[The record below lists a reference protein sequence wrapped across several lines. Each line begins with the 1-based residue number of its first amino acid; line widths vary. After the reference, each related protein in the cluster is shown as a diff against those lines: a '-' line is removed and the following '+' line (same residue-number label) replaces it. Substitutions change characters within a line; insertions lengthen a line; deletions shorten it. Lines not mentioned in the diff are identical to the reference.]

1 MSDLSDSKRL
11 RDRLGAEWAGQVQAL
26 EDRFL
31 AGRASAAAG
40 RAGAAGRGGAPAAPL
55 RAPDAGAALDYD
67 VLLAGGGLSLLYA
80 VALAS
85 RGFRVA
91 VADPRGAGRGHREWN
106 ASAAEVQALAALIDR
121 PEDLIVARYARGVVR
136 FAGGP
141 DHPVRG
147 VLDAA
152 IDAQGL
158 LDRLKQRALALGATL
173 LDGQAVGALASGRHG
188 VAAQVGAGVVT
199 ARLVLD
205 GRGAASPL
213 ARWDL
218 VCPTV
223 GGVLAGLEHDPEVG
237 EILVTVDG
245 ARDGIQP
252 IWESFPGRSGE
263 LTTYLF
269 EYREPRALEP
279 RPLTGLYLR
288 FFESLPRYKP
298 GAARLLRP
306 AFGFIPACSRL
317 RTRATAPLHR
327 VLLVGDA
334 AGRHSPLTFC
344 GFGSALRSFG
354 PVTARV
360 ALLLE
365 EDRLD
370 RRSLSSCWTEPG
382 SLAIHGAM
390 ALMMIDRGGL
400 GTARDPQA
408 INRLLEAAFTA
419 LESQGEEAF
428 RAFLQDG
435 AQPGSVARMLRDT
448 ARARPGVYGAAL
460 RNLRPAELA
469 ALLARFASFAIGA
482 RRPAPLP
489 RVNA

>member
-1 MSDLSDSKRL
+1 MNDLSDSGRL
-11 RDRLGAEWAGQVQAL
+11 RDRVGAEWAAQIEAL

-31 AGRASAAAG
+31 LARRAPV
-40 RAGAAGRGGAPAAPL
+40 PAAPGPGL
-55 RAPDAGAALDYD
+55 RAPDAGAALDFD

-80 VALAS
+80 VALAG

-91 VADPRGAGRGHREWN
+91 VADPRGVGRGHREWN
-106 ASAAEVQALAALIDR
+106 ASAAELQALLPLIED
-121 PEDLIVARYARGVVR
+121 PEQLIVARYSRGIVR

-141 DHPVRG
+141 EHAVRG
-147 VLDAA
+147 VLDVAV
-152 IDAQGL
+152 DAQGL
-158 LDRLKQRALALGATL
+158 LDRLRARALALGVTL
-173 LDGQAVGALASGRHG
+173 LEGEAVGAIEPGRHG
-188 VAAQVGAGVVT
+188 VVAQVGPRAVT
-199 ARLVLD
+199 ARLLLD

-245 ARDGIQP
+245 AAGGVQP
-252 IWESFPGRSGE
+252 IWESFPGAGGA

-269 EYREPRALEP
+269 EYREPRALEA
-279 RPLTGLYLR
+279 RPLTALYLR
-288 FFESLPRYKP
+288 FFESLPRYKR
-298 GAARLLRP
+298 GEARLLRP

-317 RTRATAPLHR
+317 RPRPTAPLDR

-354 PVTARV
+354 PVSEAI
-360 ALLLE
+360 ALRLA
-365 EDRLD
+365 EDRLG
-370 RRSLSSCWTEPG
+370 RRALSSCWTEPG

-400 GTARDPQA
+400 DTARDPQA
-408 INRLLEAAFTA
+408 INRLLEAAFAA

-428 RAFLQDG
+428 RAFLLDS
-435 AQPGSVARMLRDT
+435 ALPRSVVRMLRDT
-448 ARARPGVYGAAL
+448 ARALPHVYGAAL
-460 RNLRPAELA
+460 RNLRAPELA
-469 ALLARFASFAIGA
+469 ALLLRFASFAAAGGGPAAAAPAGA
-482 RRPAPLP
+482 RA
-489 RVNA
+489 